1 MSAATLA
8 KKIGWIGTGVMGKS
22 MARHLI
28 NQGYK
33 LSVFNR
39 TKSKTDELIDLGA
52 EYKQPLEIAETSDIL
67 FLMLGYPQDLKNVL
81 YEQGVIE
88 AMKPGSVLVDH
99 TTSMPELAVEIFEK
113 CAERGIKSIDA
124 PVSGGDLGA
133 KNGQLVVM
141 SGGEDQAFQEVLPI
155 LDVYSKSAM
164 LMGPAGA
171 GQNTKMVNQINI
183 AGCMIGVC
191 EGLVYGYKAGL
202 DLKQVVEL
210 IGGGAAGSFS
220 LNFYSPRIFERDMEP
235 GFYAEHFLKDL
246 EIALAECEVMGIQ
259 LPGLELARNL
269 YKLLVEE
276 MGSGRQGTQAL
287 IRVLEKMN
295 EIEVEV
301 N

>member
-1 MSAATLA
+1 MSAIT

-22 MARHLI
+22 MAKHLI
-28 NQGYK
+28 NQGYQ

-39 TKSKTDELIDLGA
+39 TKSKAQELIELGA
-52 EYKQPLEIAETSDIL
+52 EYKTPVEIAESSDIL

-81 YEQGVIE
+81 YDQKVIQ
-88 AMKPGSVLVDH
+88 AMRPGSILVDH
-99 TTSMPELAVEIFEK
+99 TTSKPELAVEIFEK
-113 CAERGIKSIDA
+113 CAQRGIQSIDA

-141 SGGEDQAFQEVLPI
+141 SGGEAEPFDEILPI
-155 LDVYSKSAM
+155 LDVYSKSAR

-191 EGLVYGYKAGL
+191 EGLLYGYKAGL
-202 DLKQVVEL
+202 DLPRVVEL
-210 IGGGAAGSFS
+210 IGGGGAASFS
-220 LNFYSPRIFERDMEP
+220 LDFYSPRIFARDMEP

-246 EIALAECEVMGIQ
+246 EIALGECEGMEIR
-259 LPGLELARNL
+259 LPGLELVRNM
-269 YKLLVEE
+269 YEELVGE
-276 MGSGRQGTQAL
+276 MESGRQGTQAL

-295 EIEVEV
+295 GVEV
-301 N
+301 TVK